1 MLFIDSGP
9 YSELQTVVMV
19 TKLRFFL
26 LGKLRHNQEVSG
38 TVVASPADR
47 SADRTV
53 SQSDRKQ
60 LLH

>member
-19 TKLRFFL
+19 TKLRFLL